1 MDPFALTHRDAAAQP
16 ACEWISPA
24 EAATVCRVSEN
35 TMKAWMRDEL
45 VISRVSTGGA
55 RQVHRPSIEA
65 WLCRLAS
72 SPAE

>member
-1 MDPFALTHRDAAAQP
+1 MEQTPSPNRDAHP
-16 ACEWISPA
+16 EPSCDWISPG
-24 EAATVCRVSEN
+24 EAAAVCRVSET

-45 VISRVSTGGA
+45 VTWRHGNGGI

-72 SPAE
+72 SPAG